1 MGSESEG
8 EMLLDVQIIVIRCH
22 ELNQRSRY
30 VVVHLYC
37 FMPLFLFFYLLC
49 IC

>member
-22 ELNQRSRY
+22 ELNQRSSY
-30 VVVHLYC
+30 AWS
-37 FMPLFLFFYLLC
+37 LF
-49 IC
+49 

>member
-22 ELNQRSRY
+22 ELNQRSILFY
-30 VVVHLYC
+30 ASIFV
-37 FMPLFLFFYLLC
+37 FLFVVYMLDRC
-49 IC
+49 KCA